1 MKAMKP
7 LRILVLVLA
16 GAAVVALAGV
26 GRPEPAGGADKPIG
40 GITVNGTGSVEAV
53 PDEAEFMLGVQTEGA
68 TAREAL
74 AANSAQTRQVL
85 AALKSAGIEKR
96 DIQTQDVSV
105 SPDYR
110 DENVIDGYTTRNAVR
125 VKIRELGRAGAVLDA
140 AANAGANEVYG
151 PTLSRSNHDEL
162 QGKALRDA
170 VENARRKAEA
180 LAKAAG
186 VQLGEVTSITEG
198 FAGGGP
204 EPYYGAERLAKADV
218 AIEPG
223 TQDIQATV
231 TVTFAIA

>member
-1 MKAMKP
+1 M
-7 LRILVLVLA
+7 LVLV
-16 GAAVVALAGV
+16 GVAVVALAGV
-26 GRPEPAGGADKPIG
+26 GRPELAGGAAKSPG
-40 GITVNGTGSVEAV
+40 GITVNGTGSVTAV
-53 PDEAEFMLGVQTEGA
+53 PDEAEFTLGVQTEGA

-74 AANSAQTRQVL
+74 AANSAQMRRVL
-85 AALKSAGIEKR
+85 AALRSAGIAKR

-105 SPDYR
+105 SPDYS
-110 DENVIDGYTTRNAVR
+110 DERTISGYTTRNAVR
-125 VKIRELGRAGAVLDA
+125 VKIRDLDRAGAVLDA

-170 VENARRKAEA
+170 VADARRKAEA

-186 VQLGEVTSITEG
+186 VQLGEVTAISEG

-204 EPYYGAERLAKADV
+204 EPYYERAALAKADV

-231 TVTFAIA
+231 TVTFAIS